1 MTSKLKPY
9 RATTD
14 EAIDILNH
22 IYDRCPDNFSYS
34 VSLYDNYEIK
44 CNRTNDTI
52 VLAMWSFRDPDSV
65 LLAFHKDFV

>member
-22 IYDRCPDNFSYS
+22 IYNHCPDNFSYS
-34 VSLYDNYEIK
+34 VALGDNYEIK
-44 CNRTNDTI
+44 CNQTNDTI
-52 VLAMWSFRDPDSV
+52 VLAMWSFRDPNSV
-65 LLAFHKDFV
+65 LVAFHKDFL